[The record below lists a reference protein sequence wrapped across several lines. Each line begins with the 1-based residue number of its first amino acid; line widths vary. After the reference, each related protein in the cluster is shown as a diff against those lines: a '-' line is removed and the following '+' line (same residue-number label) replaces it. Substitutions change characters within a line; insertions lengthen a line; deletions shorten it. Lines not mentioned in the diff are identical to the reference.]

1 MTQRTNVF
9 TRMARRTLGV
19 LAEIR
24 YTQHRMDE
32 ILTDPRVNR

>member
-1 MTQRTNVF
+1 MTSRTSVF
-9 TRMARRTLGV
+9 TRMARRTLDV

-32 ILTDPRVNR
+32 ILTDPRVSH